1 MNPRLKD
8 VEYKSGHK
16 LILTFQNDEVKEFDL
31 TPYLHYQV
39 FESLNDEYFC
49 SKAKIFNGTMVWDDI
64 TDLDH
69 DTLYLESKTLANV

>member
-31 TPYLHYQV
+31 LPYLHYPV
-39 FESLNDEYFC
+39 FKSLNDESFC
-49 SKAKIFNGTMVWDDI
+49 SKAKVFNGTVVWDEI
-64 TDLDH
+64 TDFDP
-69 DTLYLESKTLANV
+69 DTLYLESKSMATA